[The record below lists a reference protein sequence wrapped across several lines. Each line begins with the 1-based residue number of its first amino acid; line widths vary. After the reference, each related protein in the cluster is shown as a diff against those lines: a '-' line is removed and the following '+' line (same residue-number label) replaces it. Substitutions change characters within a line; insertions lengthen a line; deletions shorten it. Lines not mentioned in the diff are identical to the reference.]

1 LTRSLDRNEVM
12 SEKLSPASKAWLT
25 RRSANYRARQTAK
38 GSQVAFEQWA
48 KNHGW
53 RVVYLDAP
61 SGNPRTGIVDAV
73 LLRVRP
79 RAKDQIDIRL
89 VQLKS
94 GVAGLTGSEFERLCS
109 AVEHV
114 NVEGLAA
121 FCNGKAVFTAP
132 VSRLVVTAVQR
143 LRPNPSLQRTPQAAR
158 R

>member
-1 LTRSLDRNEVM
+1 MKQL
-12 SEKLSPASKAWLT
+12 LSPAKEAWST
-25 RRSANYRARQTAK
+25 RRSASYRARRTAR
-38 GSQVAFEQWA
+38 GSQVALEQWA
-48 KNHGW
+48 KNQGW

-94 GVAGLTGSEFERLCS
+94 GVAGLTGRESERLCS
-109 AVEHV
+109 AVERV

-121 FCNGKAVFTAP
+121 LCNGSEVFTFS
-132 VSRLVVTAVQR
+132 VSRAAVSAAEH
-143 LRPNPSLQRTPQAAR
+143 LRPNPSAARHAAR
-158 R
+158 RGGM

>member
-1 LTRSLDRNEVM
+1 LGRKDAMT
-12 SEKLSPASKAWLT
+12 EKLSPAKKAWVT

-38 GSQVAFEQWA
+38 GSQFAFERWA
-48 KNHGW
+48 HSRGW

-61 SGNPRTGIVDAV
+61 SGNPRIGIVDAV

-94 GVAGLTGSEFERLCS
+94 GVAGLTGSEFERLCA
-109 AVEHV
+109 AVEGV

-121 FCNGKAVFTAP
+121 LCNGPTVFTAP
-132 VSRLVVTAVQR
+132 VSRAIVSAVEQ
-143 LRPNPSLQRTPQAAR
+143 LRPNPSLERRRKRRAAEL
-158 R
+158 